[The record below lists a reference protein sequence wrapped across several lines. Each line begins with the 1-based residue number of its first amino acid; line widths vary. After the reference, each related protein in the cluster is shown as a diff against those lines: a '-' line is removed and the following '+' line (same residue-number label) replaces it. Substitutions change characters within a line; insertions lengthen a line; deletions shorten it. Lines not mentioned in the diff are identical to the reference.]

1 MIQNA
6 MDEKVFAWHPD
17 GAVSKQSRLASFM
30 KLCGLDSYDAFY
42 QYSINN
48 IPRFTSQVLDFLNIQ
63 FDKAYSQILDLSA
76 GLPWAHWC
84 IGGSLNISRSCLD
97 QHIDSPRAAAPAI
110 IWEGEEGASR
120 ILTYAELFEMVEN
133 CAAGLRALGLGHSD
147 AIGLHLPMMPETVAA
162 LLAVARIGAVAS
174 PLFSGYGPAAIESR
188 LRDVGAKALFTCD
201 AFPRHG
207 AAIPAYATAAKAVEK
222 CPETIKTIIV
232 VDHAGNKVSR
242 QAF

>member
-1 MIQNA
+1 
-6 MDEKVFAWHPD
+6 
-17 GAVSKQSRLASFM
+17 
-30 KLCGLDSYDAFY
+30 
-42 QYSINN
+42 
-48 IPRFTSQVLDFLNIQ
+48 
-63 FDKAYSQILDLSA
+63 
-76 GLPWAHWC
+76 
-84 IGGSLNISRSCLD
+84 
-97 QHIDSPRAAAPAI
+97 
-110 IWEGEEGASR
+110 
-120 ILTYAELFEMVEN
+120 MVEN
-133 CAAGLRALGLGHSD
+133 CAAGLRALGLGYSD